1 MAKESKKP
9 LNKAGV
15 LAHLAEAS
23 GLGKKEVGAVLEA
36 LCELAQEQLSKKGPG
51 VFIIPNV
58 IKLSKRVKPA
68 TPARKGINPF
78 TKEPQMFKAKPASV
92 TVKGNALKKFKEA
105 IK

>member
-15 LAHLAEAS
+15 LAHLADKS
-23 GLGKKEVGAVLEA
+23 GLGKKEVAAVLEA
-36 LCELAQEQLSKKGPG
+36 LVDLAQDQLSKKGPG

-58 IKLSKRVKPA
+58 IKLTKRVKPA